1 MKSLLKGAYHILRAL
16 LKAVGYEIE
25 LRKINRS
32 RSEVENGQINL
43 NIAAGSYVIPGF
55 KCLDIYTPHYYKTK
69 EKFLE
74 SRVQYDLRSNNIP
87 FTDGSVD
94 NIYISHA
101 IEHVENEAVE
111 KFIYE
116 SFRVL
121 RKGGVLRIACPDAA
135 FLYAV
140 SQFNNDYWKWRVPSL
155 SNNARYT
162 TDWDSC
168 SQYDYLLRELATP
181 RMRFYNN
188 NIPKKVLTPE
198 QSRSL
203 YYEELVETLKNGLEF
218 RMEHPGDHINNWD
231 FNRLNNLGRNVGFKH
246 VIESK
251 YRGSVSESMNGLEF
265 DRTHPQM
272 SLYVEMIK

>member
-1 MKSLLKGAYHILRAL
+1 MKNLLKGAYHILKTL
-16 LKAVGYEIE
+16 IKSVGYEIE
-25 LRKINRS
+25 LRKINKS
-32 RSEVENGQINL
+32 KSTVENGQTNL

-55 KCLDIYTPHYYKTK
+55 KSLDIYTPHYYESK

-74 SRVQYDLRSNNIP
+74 SRIEYDLRSDNIP
-87 FTDGSVD
+87 FADSSVD

-101 IEHVENEAVE
+101 IEHIENEAVE

-121 RKGGVLRIACPDAA
+121 RQKGVLRIACPDAA

-140 SQFNNDYWKWRVPSL
+140 SQFNNDYWKWRVSSL

-188 NIPKKVLTPE
+188 KIPKHVFTPD
-198 QSRSL
+198 QVRSL
-203 YYEELVETLKNGLEF
+203 CYKELVETLKNGLEF
-218 RMEHPGDHINNWD
+218 RTEHPGDHINNWD
-231 FNRLNNLGRNVGFKH
+231 FNRLNDLGRKVGFTH
-246 VIESK
+246 IIESK
-251 YRGSVSESMNGLEF
+251 YRGSVSGSMNGPDF